1 MQTKAE
7 ENIGDLFGWSSEEIS
22 NLWKEMDRLRL
33 CARAQ
38 GWEEEFLS
46 NVKEWVEA
54 GGKLPVSW
62 LLLRRKDWY

>member
-33 CARAQ
+33 RARAQ

-46 NVKEWVEA
+46 NVKEWVYA
-54 GGKLPVSW
+54 GGELPVSW